1 MQRFFYMRTSIAE
14 QKRAVHVRERKERK
28 ERLARLHAKLEMLR
42 AMQEEHEKRGN
53 DVELAILAKRIRIA
67 EQQILY
73 IGSPE
78 NS

>member
-1 MQRFFYMRTSIAE
+1 MRTSIAE